1 MLYFLKKIIRNVQ
14 KNYARFKLKFIKH
27 LLYFEFNYIKSF
39 FLLETFSF
47 KQILIYL
54 EMLFSK
60 NYDLIKAKNYLTRL
74 KCTNLCNVVF

>member
-1 MLYFLKKIIRNVQ
+1 M
-14 KNYARFKLKFIKH
+14 
-27 LLYFEFNYIKSF
+27 KSF